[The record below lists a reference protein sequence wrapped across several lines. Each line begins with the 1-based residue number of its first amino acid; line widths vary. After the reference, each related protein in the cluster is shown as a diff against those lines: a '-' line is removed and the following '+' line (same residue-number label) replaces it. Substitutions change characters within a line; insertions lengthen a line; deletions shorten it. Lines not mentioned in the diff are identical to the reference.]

1 MNNDIH
7 YTNTDS
13 FVKLING
20 KPGLS
25 WMWPWTQEQRDAKFF
40 EFCHAFDRRED
51 SLLHDDYQIFSHR
64 LHWDEHPFVDLMSNI
79 KDAEQRLY
87 YTLVFSFTNE
97 HWGTL
102 THLMSHGIDKTR
114 EHFRN
119 NRHARS
125 DLFQIYYPK
134 GTDVKEWLLTG
145 PLKAAQALKGTLTN
159 GKRYTMMG
167 FAKILEAHF
176 KSEQNF
182 RSPLYPCKNAARY
195 LAMAYPHLVDPESVL
210 YGGTGHF
217 DGLFQIFGRQY
228 NGKCKYEI
236 DANGE
241 FIPKNQGAINWLKDM
256 KYLCEHSSNPMER
269 QKMLNV
275 EDKSCLMWKH
285 IAINHGVKHATKRI
299 PYDWIFPM
307 DFDLA
312 KHPEGKVVLN
322 GYTTQHLWKDYVY
335 SGSKNN
341 NSMNLE
347 TCF

>member
-1 MNNDIH
+1 MNDIL
-7 YTNTDS
+7 YPNTANVS
-13 FVKLING
+13 LKYG
-20 KPGLS
+20 KPSES
-25 WMWPWTQEQRDAKFF
+25 WMRDWTHEERVAKFF
-40 EFCHAFDRRED
+40 EFCRKFDLRED
-51 SLLHDDYQIFSHR
+51 KLLREDYQIFSHR
-64 LHWDEHPFVDLMSNI
+64 LHWHEHPFVELMTGV
-79 KDAEQRLY
+79 KDSRDRLWY
-87 YTLVFSFTNE
+87 ALVFSFTNE

-102 THLMSHGIDKTR
+102 THLMTHGIDKTR
-114 EHFRN
+114 EHFKH

-145 PLKAAQALKGTLTN
+145 PLKAANALHHHLTN
-159 GKRYTMMG
+159 GKRYTMMQ

-176 KSEQNF
+176 KKEQNF
-182 RSPLYPCKNAARY
+182 RSPLYPCKNTARY
-195 LAMAYPHLVDPESVL
+195 VAMAYPHLVDPESVL

-217 DGLFQIFGRQY
+217 LGLFQIFGRQY

-236 DANGE
+236 DADGE
-241 FIPKNQGAINWLKDM
+241 FIPKNQGCIDWLKDM
-256 KYLCEHSSNPMER
+256 KQLCEHSSNPIEH

-299 PYDWIFPM
+299 PYNWIFPM

-335 SGSKNN
+335 SESKKISNTAI
-341 NSMNLE
+341 LDA
-347 TCF
+347 